1 MKNAVLTFVMLFS
14 VALMAQEE
22 NIKPTFEKDGD
33 IITAT
38 YFHENGEIA
47 QTGEMLNNKPHG
59 KWEAYDVEGNKT
71 AVAYYNKGV
80 KTGKWFIWSADKL
93 AEVDYRDNTIINV
106 VNWDKTNTL
115 VKN

>member
-1 MKNAVLTFVMLFS
+1 MRNAVLTFVMLFS

-38 YFHENGEIA
+38 YFHENGEVE

-59 KWEAYDVEGNKT
+59 KWVSYDDEGNKT
-71 AVAYYNKGV
+71 AVAYYKEGT
-80 KTGKWFIWSADKL
+80 KTGKWFIWFEDKL
-93 AEVDYRDNTIINV
+93 TEVDYRDNAIINV
-106 VNWDKTNTL
+106 VNWDKTNSL
-115 VKN
+115 VTK